1 MLSSDKFELIKQN
14 LEVIILLL
22 LFKNN
27 NNVALLYSPFGYV

>member
-1 MLSSDKFELIKQN
+1 MASSDKLELIKQN

-27 NNVALLYSPFGYV
+27 NIALLYLPLRYV

>member
-1 MLSSDKFELIKQN
+1 MASSDKLELIKQN

-27 NNVALLYSPFGYV
+27 NIALLYLPLGYV